1 MESIVS
7 SIGLSSLQR
16 RLTSNCRLLLRRREE
31 KGIYKLTG
39 KPLKNVRFLSD
50 IQNKITGLRLSN
62 FKSFCGEHT
71 IPIAP
76 ITLIFGANSTGK
88 SSIVQAL
95 ALMREMIL
103 TENADVRYTELGR
116 DEIDLGGF
124 QQFRSKFA
132 KMMTNTELHITYQ
145 DRINDEN
152 LTSYGIV
159 LGENRLKDNEWARGI
174 KYSINNVVLATK
186 NIYFDSQKSEYLVH
200 ETSKLNPFSY
210 ILEVQDCIFPNPD
223 KDKKLAI
230 AHEWLRSQHYGL
242 SYLNYGRNSAL
253 SGFEATEITKEH
265 DADSHQDYFVPM
277 VEGSSTLREKIREF
291 ILIECNDYILE
302 NDISEDDLVCDIVS
316 ILQYDI
322 PRILNEVFK
331 RSYADYKELLES
343 LRYLAPFRRVPSRS
357 FVDRFSHLDSRSGP
371 SGLSSYAAI
380 RDGKKVRERVNYW
393 LDEKLFLKKY
403 EFRSMET
410 VPIGVEITEK
420 RKELRFYEVNSHSR
434 FEVSLQDVG
443 SGLSQVIPVI
453 VFCLANSMKTLLV
466 EQPELHLHPSGA
478 AEMGDLLIDSALG
491 DTKNTVIAET
501 HSEHLVLRILK
512 RVRQTAEGV
521 IPDDLPPIR
530 PEDVSILFVQ
540 PSEDGKGSEIISVPI
555 TEDGDV
561 QFGWPDGFMP
571 KRLSE
576 FI

>member
-1 MESIVS
+1 MIS
-7 SIGLSSLQR
+7 QWR
-16 RLTSNCRLLLRRREE
+16 YREE
-31 KGIYKLTG
+31 KGIYKRTG
-39 KPLKNVRFLSD
+39 EPLKNVRFLSD
-50 IQNKITGLRLSN
+50 IQNKMTGLRISN
-62 FKSFCGEHT
+62 FKSFGGEHT

-88 SSIVQAL
+88 SSIIQAL
-95 ALMREMIL
+95 ALMREMIS
-103 TENADVRYTELGR
+103 TEDADVRYTELGR

-132 KMMTNTELHITYQ
+132 NVMANTELHITFQ
-145 DRINDEN
+145 DRIKNEK

-159 LGENRLKDNEWARGI
+159 IGENRLKDNEWARGI
-174 KYSINNVVLATK
+174 KFSINNVVLAK
-186 NIYFDSQKSEYLVH
+186 QDIYLESQKSEYLVH

-230 AHEWLRSQHYGL
+230 AHEWLRRQHFDL
-242 SYLNYGRNSAL
+242 SYLNYGKNSAL
-253 SGFEATEITKEH
+253 SGFEATEFTKEH
-265 DADSHQDYFVPM
+265 DANTHEDYFVPM
-277 VEGSSTLREKIREF
+277 VGEPSTLREKIREF
-291 ILIECNDYILE
+291 LLIECNDYFMN
-302 NDISEDDLVCDIVS
+302 NDSSEDDLVHDIVA
-316 ILQYDI
+316 ILLYDI
-322 PRILNEVFK
+322 PRTLNEVFK
-331 RSYADYKELLES
+331 RSYADYKELMES
-343 LRYLAPFRRVPSRS
+343 LRYLAPFRQVPSRS
-357 FVDRFSHLDSRSGP
+357 FVDRFSHLDGRSGP
-371 SGLSSYAAI
+371 SGLSSYTAI
-380 RDGKKVRERVNYW
+380 RDSKKVRGRVNNW
-393 LDEKLFLKKY
+393 LDGKLFLKKY

-420 RKELRFYEVNSHSR
+420 RKELRFYEVNNHSR

-491 DTKNTVIAET
+491 DAKNTVIAET

-512 RVRQTAEGV
+512 RIRQTAEGV
-521 IPDDLPPIR
+521 LPDNLPPVR
-530 PEDVSILFVQ
+530 TEDVSILFVQ
-540 PSEDGKGSEIISVPI
+540 PCKDGKGSEVISVPI